1 MIYDL
6 GELGKV
12 GFSFSLI
19 KKIFMTK
26 DELKKRTKT
35 FHIAVIKACEGFPK
49 NAAGYEMSKQLI
61 RSAGSVGSNYRAACR
76 GKSTADFIYKIEIVI
91 EEADESMYWLEVSEE
106 ALLLNQLVTKPLI
119 KEANELVSIFVA
131 TVKTSKN
138 NKDLLKGKKS

>member
-1 MIYDL
+1 
-6 GELGKV
+6 
-12 GFSFSLI
+12 
-19 KKIFMTK
+19 MTK

-49 NAAGYEMSKQLI
+49 NTAGYEMSKQLI
-61 RSAGSVGSNYRAACR
+61 RSAGSIGANYRAACR
-76 GKSTADFIYKIEIVI
+76 GKSTADFIYKIEVVI

-106 ALLLNQLVTKPLI
+106 ALLLNEQVTKPLL

-138 NKDLLKGKKS
+138 NKELLKEKKS

>member
-1 MIYDL
+1 
-6 GELGKV
+6 
-12 GFSFSLI
+12 
-19 KKIFMTK
+19 
-26 DELKKRTKT
+26 
-35 FHIAVIKACEGFPK
+35 
-49 NAAGYEMSKQLI
+49 MSKQLI

-106 ALLLNQLVTKPLI
+106 AFLLNEQVTKPLI

-138 NKDLLKGKKS
+138 NKELSKEKKS